1 MFGNSAGRKRNRLYL
16 VKWSIPISDP
26 SASIHGVQSTW
37 SCVRPT
43 RQNLLF
49 LKWEAIAGLLSV
61 PRRPRHS
68 MRESYLRL
76 ILALL
81 LLCLVFA
88 ATWYF
93 YTSTEAISAEH
104 MCAKEEPSPQ
114 REPQVSHP
122 QTPSKHGYRISHFL
136 RLMGYHPPGAS
147 TPSTIFANG
156 RHPKFDTIIDVG
168 AFDCTDYT
176 IPGKHLNLLSFTLHV
191 LFFSSSSTHPLCEK
205 VTRQDILCT
214 ALN

>member
-1 MFGNSAGRKRNRLYL
+1 
-16 VKWSIPISDP
+16 
-26 SASIHGVQSTW
+26 
-37 SCVRPT
+37 
-43 RQNLLF
+43 
-49 LKWEAIAGLLSV
+49 
-61 PRRPRHS
+61 
-68 MRESYLRL
+68 MRERSYLRL

-93 YTSTEAISAEH
+93 YTSTEAIAAEQK
-104 MCAKEEPSPQ
+104 CAKEEPSPQ
-114 REPQVSHP
+114 REQQVSQH

-176 IPGKHLNLLSFTLHV
+176 IPGKNLKPPSRLLYMF
-191 LFFSSSSTHPLCEK
+191 LFFSFFFNSH
-205 VTRQDILCT
+205 V
-214 ALN
+214 